1 MPVTSPIVVDLGS
14 MTDLE
19 VQELL
24 SGTGRLL
31 DELPHVIRLVR
42 AGIAERDA
50 DTLLVPIVAVYS
62 EHRHSGTRQ
71 QSPVG
76 GKTPRSRDRAKR
88 KIARV
93 VRF

>member
-1 MPVTSPIVVDLGS
+1 MPISSPIVVDLGN

-24 SGTGRLL
+24 SGTGRLP
-31 DELPHVIRLVR
+31 DELTHVMRLVR

-62 EHRHSGTRQ
+62 EVRHGDTRQ
-71 QSPVG
+71 QSPMDV
-76 GKTPRSRDRAKR
+76 KTPRSRDRTTR
-88 KIARV
+88 KTVRV